1 MSQITLNNVYLTY
14 PVFGGSSRSLKQDV
28 INTLLFKNNTNK
40 IVCVNALKDIS
51 FTLNDGDYVGLIGH
65 NGAGKSTLLKLLS
78 GIYEPTAGSIK
89 VDGAISSILGNQVGM
104 QPELSGYENIKF
116 SSLINNISKNELDD
130 MINDIEEF
138 TELKEFLSMPVKR
151 YSSGMMARLA
161 FSISTAIQPDILLLD
176 EVVGAGDAAFIK
188 KARDRMNQLVS
199 KANILVFASHSNDL
213 IKQFCNKILW
223 LDKGQIKK
231 FGPVEE
237 TLDMYVEHMAA
248 LA

>member
-1 MSQITLNNVYLTY
+1 MSEINLQNVYLSY

-28 INTLLFKNNTNK
+28 LNKVLLKNTNR
-40 IVCVNALKDIS
+40 IVSVDALKDVS
-51 FTLNDGDYVGLIGH
+51 FNLKDGDYVGLIGH

-78 GIYEPTAGSIK
+78 GIYEPTFGTVEIK
-89 VDGAISSILGNQVGM
+89 GTISSILGNSVGM

-116 SSLINNISKNELDD
+116 SSLINNISKEEMDD
-130 MINDIEEF
+130 IINDIEEF
-138 TELKEFLSMPVKR
+138 TELKEFLTIPVKR

-161 FSISTAIQPDILLLD
+161 FAISTAIQPDILLLD
-176 EVVGAGDAAFIK
+176 EVVGAGDVTFIK
-188 KARDRMNQLVS
+188 KARARMNQLVS
-199 KANILVFASHSNDL
+199 KANILIFASHSNEL
-213 IKQFCNKILW
+213 IKKFCNKVIW

-237 TLDMYVEHMAA
+237 TLELYLEHMGA